1 MLLKKFFFVAL
12 GLVSL
17 GLGILGIFLPVLPTV
32 PFVLL
37 AAFCFTR
44 SSHRLDRWLRTTQL
58 YRETVRLMENSRHGM
73 TLAKK
78 IRILLPVTAI
88 MGLSFFFT
96 DFLPARILLAAVWTI
111 HLIFLF
117 VRVPTI
123 QKGA

>member
-1 MLLKKFFFVAL
+1 MLLKKFFFVTL
-12 GLVSL
+12 GFVSL

-37 AAFCFTR
+37 AAFWI
-44 SSHRLDRWLRTTQL
+44 H
-58 YRETVRLMENSRHGM
+58 RETIQLMESSRHGM
-73 TLAKK
+73 TLVKK
-78 IRILLPVTAI
+78 LRILLPVTAI

-117 VRVPTI
+117 IRVPTI

>member
-1 MLLKKFFFVAL
+1 MLLKKFFFVTL
-12 GLVSL
+12 GFVSL

-44 SSHRLDRWLRTTQL
+44 GSHRLERWLRTTRIH
-58 YRETVRLMENSRHGM
+58 RETIQLMENSRHGM
-73 TLAKK
+73 TLVKK
-78 IRILLPVTAI
+78 LRILLPVTAI

-96 DFLPARILLAAVWTI
+96 DFLPARILLAVVWTI

-117 VRVPTI
+117 IRVPTI

>member
-1 MLLKKFFFVAL
+1 MLLKKIFFVTL
-12 GLVSL
+12 GFVSL

-44 SSHRLDRWLRTTQL
+44 GSHRL
-58 YRETVRLMENSRHGM
+58 E
-73 TLAKK
+73 KK
-78 IRILLPVTAI
+78 LRILLPVTAI

-117 VRVPTI
+117 IRVPTI